1 MPLRKTRTCEPCGSI
16 EIACAPANGSG
27 STTPTLRDAVSL
39 LGFRSSTPVAGMN
52 ADEASTDP
60 PGASTVTVML
70 KLALLNGPPVTVV
83 VKALLFIPGGL
94 HVRLHET
101 KVVP

>member
-1 MPLRKTRTCEPCGSI
+1 
-16 EIACAPANGSG
+16 
-27 STTPTLRDAVSL
+27 
-39 LGFRSSTPVAGMN
+39 MN

-94 HVRLHET
+94 HV
-101 KVVP
+101 